1 MFKGRNTVHKQMPF
15 SDGRTLDLQEAIGQM
30 MDGYRQVRRKM
41 RQIYLEF
48 DGGTLLIVTQ
58 EESVLVLL
66 LTARADA
73 DLVSSAAGVLMND
86 HAALLAQL
94 STEPGTSAGRTA
106 DGIEELVVTSPRRLQ
121 EMSEKAEPI
130 VNNWGQVRKV
140 IEGILGKVMGRAQ
153 AVNLIDRSLDEEKVA
168 DPYRLS
174 AAQVRRL
181 AEGIIGHIPNTSKR
195 RQLLS
200 ELSSQLDEL
209 NL

>member
-1 MFKGRNTVHKQMPF
+1 
-15 SDGRTLDLQEAIGQM
+15 
-30 MDGYRQVRRKM
+30 
-41 RQIYLEF
+41 
-48 DGGTLLIVTQ
+48 
-58 EESVLVLL
+58 
-66 LTARADA
+66 
-73 DLVSSAAGVLMND
+73 
-86 HAALLAQL
+86 
-94 STEPGTSAGRTA
+94 
-106 DGIEELVVTSPRRLQ
+106 
-121 EMSEKAEPI
+121 MSEKAEPI

-181 AEGIIGHIPNTSKR
+181 AEGIIGHIPNTAKR